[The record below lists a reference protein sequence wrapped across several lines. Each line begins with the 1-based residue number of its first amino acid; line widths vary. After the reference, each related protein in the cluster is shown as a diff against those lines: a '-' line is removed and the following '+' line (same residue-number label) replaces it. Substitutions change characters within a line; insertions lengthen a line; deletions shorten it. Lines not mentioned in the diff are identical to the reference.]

1 MRVNIL
7 GAGTWG
13 TALAFALSKNDI
25 DVTVW
30 GRNDSKIR
38 KLDSR

>member
-13 TALAFALSKNDI
+13 TALAFALSKNNI

-30 GRNDSKIR
+30 GRNESKITR
-38 KLDSR
+38 HQA